1 MDNNDIADLNSNDL
15 DLSGASDEENNL
27 DANDSNNGGQEN
39 YDDGDNQGG
48 SEIDNIF
55 NQLSDKDQ
63 KSVLKYAQSMANSNE
78 QNEGAKLSGK
88 YINEITNNIMN
99 DEQAPKIRPKRKN
112 KKGKNYN
119 PFNI

>member
-88 YINEITNNIMN
+88 YINEIANNIMN

-112 KKGKNYN
+112 KEGKNYN